1 MAGPTSSLPRAFP
14 TAHLPPFPVVSDIL
28 HVLRKSLTYSPNT
41 YSCLCHARRV
51 PAGGDRRTG
60 KCRFRELRPGPART
74 RTATHIHDRRC
85 GEAVWRGCKTAAG
98 LTPSLGAA
106 GVEEG
111 FLGAGTFRRGA
122 KHRDSEVSLVGIP
135 ERGNH
140 FCKPPEWWKQGQGRG
155 DGRRGKGGS
164 ATGEGALGRLGG

>member
-74 RTATHIHDRRC
+74 RTAAHIHDRRC

-111 FLGAGTFRRGA
+111 FLGAGTFRRGV
-122 KHRDSEVSLVGIP
+122 KHRDSEVSSVGIP

-140 FCKPPEWWKQGQGRG
+140 FANPQSGGS
-155 DGRRGKGGS
+155 RGKGEGMGGEARGVS
-164 ATGEGALGRLGG
+164 ATGEEAPGRLAG